1 MIGSRT
7 PRNVKYKSDI
17 HERMIFVS
25 NKYSHLLSP
34 LKVGTRVVKNRMTA
48 ANYKKHFIQ
57 GPEEYPTENVIT
69 HFVNKARNGA
79 AIVCFPGI
87 EFASRVPGDH
97 YMPPYNVSNNFNQHY
112 VCQVADGI
120 HLYNS
125 LCLAPLMLNLPMT
138 VGSSVKPLSLI
149 HI

>member
-7 PRNVKYKSDI
+7 PRNIKYKSDI

-120 HLYNS
+120 HL
-125 LCLAPLMLNLPMT
+125 
-138 VGSSVKPLSLI
+138 
-149 HI
+149 

>member
-7 PRNVKYKSDI
+7 PRNIKYKSDI

-79 AIVCFPGI
+79 AIVCFP
-87 EFASRVPGDH
+87 ASSS
-97 YMPPYNVSNNFNQHY
+97 PPASLATTICPLITSPTTSTSTMY
-112 VCQVADGI
+112 VRWPTASI
-120 HLYNS
+120 FITPYALRR
-125 LCLAPLMLNLPMT
+125 
-138 VGSSVKPLSLI
+138 
-149 HI
+149 

>member
-1 MIGSRT
+1 
-7 PRNVKYKSDI
+7 
-17 HERMIFVS
+17 
-25 NKYSHLLSP
+25 
-34 LKVGTRVVKNRMTA
+34 MTA

-97 YMPPYNVSNNFNQHY
+97 YMPLITSPTTSTSTM
-112 VCQVADGI
+112 CQVADGI

-138 VGSSVKPLSLI
+138 VGSSFKARRGPGVLRRV
-149 HI
+149 